1 MKGNLWCVEAVGT
14 SRTTQCIRK
23 DLMKKRSEQRLGGSE
38 GMSQTN
44 VEESIS
50 GQQGCGPKAG
60 SCSVFKET
68 GVWRAVREV
77 LGARSW
83 RAL

>member
-1 MKGNLWCVEAVGT
+1 
-14 SRTTQCIRK
+14 
-23 DLMKKRSEQRLGGSE
+23 MKKRSEQRLGGSE

-83 RAL
+83 RALENILRAGFNCESENIVGHWGFIF

>member
-1 MKGNLWCVEAVGT
+1 
-14 SRTTQCIRK
+14 
-23 DLMKKRSEQRLGGSE
+23 
-38 GMSQTN
+38 MSQTN

-68 GVWRAVREV
+68 GVWRAVRGVGGQIMEG
-77 LGARSW
+77 LGEYFEGW
-83 RAL
+83 FFL